1 MQDLVDVLLQQAPL
15 VIFMGG
21 AIWWLVKSLVKCDR
35 EKQSLT
41 ESVVK
46 LTTLWEEKTS
56 KMNNSDEDFKKEV
69 LKVLTEIR
77 TLCTTKTG

>member
-1 MQDLVDVLLQQAPL
+1 MQDLIDVLLQQAPL

-21 AIWWLVKSLVKCDR
+21 AIWWLVKMLVKSDI
-35 EKQSLT
+35 EKQKLT

-56 KMNNSDEDFKKEV
+56 KMSHSDEGFKKEA
-69 LKVLTEIR
+69 LKLLTEIR
-77 TLCTTKTG
+77 ALILKN